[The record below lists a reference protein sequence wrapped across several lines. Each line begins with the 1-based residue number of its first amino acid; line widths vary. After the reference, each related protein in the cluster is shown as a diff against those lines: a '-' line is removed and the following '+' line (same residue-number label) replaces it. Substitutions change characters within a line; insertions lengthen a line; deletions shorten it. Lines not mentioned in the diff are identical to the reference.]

1 MRSGLMLFISVAMV
15 WTAGLSL
22 AETGKGAKEMVIP
35 SGNQGDVKFPHHRH
49 QEALKDCM
57 RCHDLFPQQAGSIQ
71 DLKQKG
77 TLVQKQVMNKLCVKC
92 HKAGKDAGEKTGPV
106 TCSSCHAK

>member
-1 MRSGLMLFISVAMV
+1 MRRGMMLFISVAMV

-22 AETGKGAKEMVIP
+22 AETGKGAKEMVIS
-35 SGNQGDVKFPHHRH
+35 SGNQGDVKFPHHQH

-57 RCHDLFPQQAGSIQ
+57 RCHDLYPQQAGSIQ

-77 TLVQKQVMNKLCVKC
+77 TLVQKQVMNKQCLNC
-92 HKAGKDAGEKTGPV
+92 HRSKKDAGEKTGPV
-106 TCSSCHAK
+106 SCSQCHTK